1 MQQSSPVASEAS
13 ILANAIATI
22 LCEHLSVQDQ
32 NILGNLLSL
41 VATSMLS
48 IAAINQSILEAQSS
62 LEKTDAAK
70 AGSDPA

>member
-13 ILANAIATI
+13 ILANAIATL
-22 LCEHLSVQDQ
+22 LCEHLSVQEQ

-48 IAAINQSILEAQSS
+48 IAAINQSVLEAPSSSDQSDTG
-62 LEKTDAAK
+62 KD
-70 AGSDPA
+70 GSNPK

>member
-1 MQQSSPVASEAS
+1 M
-13 ILANAIATI
+13 
-22 LCEHLSVQDQ
+22 QDQ